1 MPQIHPTA
9 LVHDSARLAHD
20 AIIGPYAII
29 EDHVVLESG
38 CRVEAHAQILARTI
52 IGEQCVIGRAAIVG
66 GDPQSLSF
74 DPAIP
79 SQVVLGKG
87 NRLREHVTI
96 HRSMYEGKA
105 TVIGEDNFLM
115 AGSHVGHDTIMGN
128 RNVLANCVLLG
139 GHVTVG
145 NNVFLGGGSVFHQF
159 IRVGDGSITQGVSG
173 FSMDLPPFVV
183 GASINQVRGLNVI
196 GLKRAGFDTPT
207 RQAIKRA
214 FDLLYRSGKNYR
226 QAIEAARQQTWPEPA
241 ERFIAFFESRG
252 PKGVASL
259 ARQGSESL
267 RPDER

>member
-9 LVHDSARLAHD
+9 LVHDSARLAPD
-20 AIIGPYAII
+20 VIIGPYAII
-29 EDHVVLESG
+29 EAQVVLESG
-38 CRVEAHAQILARTI
+38 CRVEAHAQVLGRSI
-52 IGEQCVIGRAAIVG
+52 IGERCSIGHGAIIG

-79 SQVVLGKG
+79 SQVILGPG

-105 TVIGEDNFLM
+105 TIIGEGNFLM
-115 AGSHVGHDTIMGN
+115 AGSHVGHDTVMGH
-128 RNVLANCVLLG
+128 RNVLANSVLLG

-159 IRVGDGSITQGVSG
+159 IRIGDGSITQGVSG

-196 GLKRAGFDTPT
+196 GLKRAGYDSAT
-207 RQAIKRA
+207 RLAIKQA
-214 FDLLYRSGKNYR
+214 FDLIYRSGKNYR

-252 PKGVASL
+252 PKGVAAL
-259 ARQGSESL
+259 ARQGA
-267 RPDER
+267 D

>member
-9 LVHDSARLAHD
+9 LVHDSARLAPD
-20 AIIGPYAII
+20 VIIGPYAII
-29 EDHVVLESG
+29 EEQVVLDSG

-52 IGEQCVIGRAAIVG
+52 IGEQCSIGRGAIVG
-66 GDPQSLSF
+66 GEPQSLAF

-79 SQVVLGKG
+79 SHVVLGRG

-96 HRSMYEGKA
+96 HRSIYEGKA
-105 TVIGEDNFLM
+105 TVLGEDNFLM
-115 AGSHVGHDTIMGN
+115 AGSHVGHDSIMGN
-128 RNVLANCVLLG
+128 KNVLANTVLLG

-196 GLKRAGFDTPT
+196 GLKRAGYDSAT
-207 RQAIKRA
+207 RLAIKQA
-214 FDLLYRSGKNYR
+214 FDLIYRSGKNYR
-226 QAIEAARQQTWPEPA
+226 QAIEAARQRVWPEPA

-252 PKGVASL
+252 PKGVAAL
-259 ARQGSESL
+259 ARLGA
-267 RPDER
+267 D

>member
-20 AIIGPYAII
+20 VSIGPYAII
-29 EDHVVLESG
+29 EEQAVLEAG

-52 IGEQCVIGRAAIVG
+52 IGEQCLIGRGAIVG
-66 GDPQSLSF
+66 GDPQSLAF

-105 TVIGEDNFLM
+105 TMIGEDNFLM

-128 RNVLANCVLLG
+128 RNVLANGVLLG

-159 IRVGDGSITQGVSG
+159 IRIGDGSITQGVSG

-183 GASINQVRGLNVI
+183 GASINLVRGLNVI

-214 FDLLYRSGKNYR
+214 FDLIYRSGKNYR
-226 QAIEAARQQTWPEPA
+226 QAIETARQQTWPEPA

-259 ARQGSESL
+259 ARQGS
-267 RPDER
+267 D